1 MKKKRKRKG
10 RLFSFYREEVDLYHL
25 KSKKGAVKWHTKQ
38 KAEKLLKQV
47 KIKNKTP
54 DPLSNTT
61 LLNTET
67 QVIKVASAL

>member
-1 MKKKRKRKG
+1 MAH
-10 RLFSFYREEVDLYHL
+10 ET
-25 KSKKGAVKWHTKQ
+25 KSK
-38 KAEKLLKQV
+38 KLLKQV

-54 DPLSNTT
+54 EPLSNTT